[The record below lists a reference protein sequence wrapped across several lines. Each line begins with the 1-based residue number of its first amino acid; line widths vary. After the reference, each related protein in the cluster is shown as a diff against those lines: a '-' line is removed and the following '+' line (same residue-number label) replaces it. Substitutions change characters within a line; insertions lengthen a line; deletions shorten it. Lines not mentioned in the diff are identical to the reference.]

1 MLNTTKTTATP
12 IIEMAQTA
20 RFLAL
25 DIETGNA
32 PIEAVEAAIEN
43 LKPPAN
49 IKDPEKIAAK
59 MAEMAQKRAE
69 RAALLDASPILCIA
83 CKTDTG
89 GVIFDSM
96 GATGLEIHN
105 WTVSTSDNEK
115 SMLQAFRTWVDGA
128 ITPDTLITGH
138 NCKAFDLPKIRNAF
152 IRHRLKLPLFLMPA
166 LRNETTCEVID
177 TMQLGKAFTM
187 QHRFNDFISL
197 DTLADILQIQR
208 PKQAMSGA
216 DVPAAHERGEF
227 APILIYCCIDTE
239 TTAQAFQ
246 LMTGISPVLH

>member
-1 MLNTTKTTATP
+1 MLNTTQTTATP
-12 IIEMAQTA
+12 ITTGQTA

-49 IKDPEKIAAK
+49 IKDPDKIAAK

-89 GVIFDSM
+89 GIIFDSM
-96 GATGLEIHN
+96 NATGLEIHG
-105 WTVSTSDNEK
+105 WQVSTSDNEK
-115 SMLQAFRTWVDGA
+115 QMLIEFRTWADATV
-128 ITPDTLITGH
+128 TPDTIITAH
-138 NCKAFDLPKIRNAF
+138 NAVGFDLPKIRNAY
-152 IRHRLKLPLFLMPA
+152 IRHRLQLPLFLSLA
-166 LRNETTCEVID
+166 LRNENSCEIVD
-177 TMQLGKAFTM
+177 TMKIAKSFSM
-187 QHRFNDFISL
+187 QHRDNLFISL
-197 DTLADILQIQR
+197 DTLADILNIER
-208 PKQAMSGA
+208 PKQAMNGA
-216 DVPAAHERGEF
+216 EVPAAHERGEF

-246 LMTGISPVLH
+246 LMTGLSAALH

>member
-1 MLNTTKTTATP
+1 MLNTTQTATP
-12 IIEMAQTA
+12 LTITQTTA

-32 PIEAVEAAIEN
+32 PIEAVEAAIDN

-49 IKDPEKIAAK
+49 IKDPDKIAAK
-59 MAEMAQKRAE
+59 LTEMAQKRAE

-83 CKTDTG
+83 CRTDTG
-89 GVIFDSM
+89 GFLFDGM
-96 GATGLEIHN
+96 NAPPFDVAN
-105 WTVSTSDNEK
+105 WELITSENEK
-115 SMLQAFRTWVDGA
+115 TMLQAFRTWADSTISPETV
-128 ITPDTLITGH
+128 ITGH
-138 NCKAFDLPKIRNAF
+138 NAIGFDLPKIRNAY
-152 IRHRLKLPLFLMPA
+152 IRHRLQLPLFLSLA
-166 LRNETTCEVID
+166 LRNENSCEIVD
-177 TMQLGKAFTM
+177 TMKIAKSFSM
-187 QHRFNDFISL
+187 QHRDNLFISL
-197 DTLADILQIQR
+197 DTLADILNIER

-216 DVPAAHERGEF
+216 QVPAAYERGEY

>member
-1 MLNTTKTTATP
+1 MLNTTQTTATP
-12 IIEMAQTA
+12 ITTGQTA

-49 IKDPEKIAAK
+49 IKDPEKIATK

-105 WTVSTSDNEK
+105 WQVITSDNEK
-115 SMLQAFRTWVDGA
+115 SMLIEFRTWADATV
-128 ITPDTLITGH
+128 TPDTIIAGH
-138 NCKAFDLPKIRNAF
+138 NCVGFDLPKIRNAY
-152 IRHRLKLPLFLMPA
+152 IRHRLQLPLFLGLA
-166 LRNETTCEVID
+166 LRNDAACEIID
-177 TMQLGKAFTM
+177 TMKIGKSFTM
-187 QHRFNDFISL
+187 QHRDNLFISL
-197 DTLADILQIQR
+197 DTLADILSIER
-208 PKQAMSGA
+208 PKQAMTGA
-216 DVPAAHERGEF
+216 QVPAAYERGEF
-227 APILIYCCIDTE
+227 APILIYCAIDTE

>member
-1 MLNTTKTTATP
+1 MLNTTETTASP
-12 IIEMAQTA
+12 ITTGQTA

-49 IKDPEKIAAK
+49 IKDPDKIAAK
-59 MAEMAQKRAE
+59 LKEMAEKRAE

-96 GATGLEIHN
+96 NATGLEINN
-105 WTVSTSDNEK
+105 WQVVTSDNEK
-115 SMLQAFRTWVDGA
+115 SMLIEFRTWADA
-128 ITPDTLITGH
+128 TITPDTVITGH
-138 NCKAFDLPKIRNAF
+138 NAIGFDLPKIRNAY
-152 IRHRLKLPLFLMPA
+152 IRHRLQLPLFLSLA
-166 LRNETTCEVID
+166 LRNDAACEIID
-177 TMQLGKAFTM
+177 TMKIAKSFTM
-187 QHRFNDFISL
+187 QHRDNLFISL
-197 DTLADILQIQR
+197 DTLADILSIER
-208 PKQAMSGA
+208 PKQAMTGA
-216 DVPAAHERGEF
+216 QVPAAFERGEY
-227 APILIYCCIDTE
+227 APILIYCAIDTE

>member
-1 MLNTTKTTATP
+1 MLNTQTATP
-12 IIEMAQTA
+12 VMATQQQTA

-32 PIEAVEAAIEN
+32 PIAAVEAAIEN

-59 MAEMAQKRAE
+59 LSEMAIKRAE

-89 GVIFDSM
+89 GFLFDGM
-96 GATGLEIHN
+96 NAPPFDVAN
-105 WTVSTSDNEK
+105 WELITSENERE
-115 SMLQAFRTWVDGA
+115 MLISFRTWADST
-128 ITPDTLITGH
+128 ITPDTIITGH
-138 NCKAFDLPKIRNAF
+138 NAIGFDLPKIRNAY
-152 IRHRLKLPLFLMPA
+152 IRHRLQLPLFLSLA
-166 LRNETTCEVID
+166 LRNDAACEIID
-177 TMQLGKAFTM
+177 TMKIAKSFTM
-187 QHRFNDFISL
+187 QHRDNLFISL
-197 DTLADILQIQR
+197 DTLADILSIER

-216 DVPAAHERGEF
+216 QVPAAYERGEF

-239 TTAQAFQ
+239 TTAQAAQ
-246 LMTGISPVLH
+246 LMLGISPVLH